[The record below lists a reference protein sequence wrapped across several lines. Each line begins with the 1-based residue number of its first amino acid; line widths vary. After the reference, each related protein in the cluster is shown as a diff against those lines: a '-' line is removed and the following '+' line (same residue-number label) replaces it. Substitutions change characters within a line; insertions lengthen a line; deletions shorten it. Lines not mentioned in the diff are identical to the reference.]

1 MKKLSAHKKPKS
13 RDEAAMRM
21 LEYLSEVQDLVDLH
35 EFIGDDELAEAMNL
49 ALKVIAKPDI
59 PVSVARNAL
68 AMMQGYALRFRMQ
81 AATYTYVKVGKAGT
95 IENTKKNVYFAMAE
109 QCHEMAQTLKYL
121 AKESFGA

>member
-1 MKKLSAHKKPKS
+1 MKKLKPYRKPKS
-13 RDEAAMRM
+13 MNEAAIRM
-21 LEYLSEVQDLVDLH
+21 LEHLSQVQDLVDLH
-35 EFIGDDELAEAMNL
+35 EFMQDEELAEAMDL

-68 AMMQGYALRFRMQ
+68 AKMQGYSLRFRMQ

-95 IENTKKNVYFAMAE
+95 TENVKKNVYFAMAE

-121 AKESFGA
+121 AKMEYGS

>member
-1 MKKLSAHKKPKS
+1 MKKLSYKKPKS
-13 RDEAAMRM
+13 MDEAMMRM

-35 EFIGDDELAEAMNL
+35 EFMQDDDLAEAMDL

-68 AMMQGYALRFRMQ
+68 AKMQGYAMRFRMQ
-81 AATYTYVKVGKAGT
+81 AATYTYVNTGKTGT
-95 IENTKKNVYFAMAE
+95 EQNVKKNVYFAASE

-121 AKESFGA
+121 AKEQFGA